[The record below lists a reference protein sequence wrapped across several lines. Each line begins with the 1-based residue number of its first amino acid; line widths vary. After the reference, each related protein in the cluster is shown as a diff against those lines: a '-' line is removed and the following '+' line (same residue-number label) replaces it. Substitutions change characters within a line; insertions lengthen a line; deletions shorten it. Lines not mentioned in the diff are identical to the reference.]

1 MKNLIQT
8 IQYTY
13 TTQGSLG
20 KTWQLYR
27 REFLKNGIFGLKA
40 LWLRQNGESKFQ
52 QWKSKTQKYITIIA
66 TPHTVFI
73 TKLLSQALDKVGLS
87 YQIKIGRDF
96 KYFDDSFHIV
106 ICPQIFKKLPK
117 SYIAFQMEQTVSDRW
132 FGQKDMQKLQQ
143 ALLVMDYS
151 LHNISY
157 LNQRF
162 PLSHIYYTPISPID
176 LASESSDD
184 HEYDVL
190 FYGDTNNQ
198 RRKIYLD
205 ALQKKFKVKIIN
217 NAFGEEIWDA
227 IRKAKVVINIHYYE
241 SALLETTRLYECL
254 SNHALVISEK
264 SSDFEQHTDLCGL
277 VDFVEIGDVEHMLTR
292 VQHWKEQTEIY
303 LEQKSRIK
311 EYVQK
316 DQNLFNFY
324 FYRVLLSLELIDFN
338 TLYLLTNQTWNPT
351 SNFWCLGLPES
362 TERQAEF
369 HKEQNKI
376 PNIWSFPGIRHKTPW
391 IGCGLSYKYMLR
403 YARDHQWNNISI
415 CEDDVL
421 FPDNIQKKLEDI
433 HHVLDDKSLKWD
445 IFSGHVTDLN
455 TNTNIQLLDTEQST
469 TYVQLSKTTGMVF
482 NIYHQRFY
490 DYLLKWDENNHDLKT
505 NAIDR
510 YIENKPDLKVV
521 TTLPY
526 LVEHKENVCTTLWN
540 RKHTTH
546 FSYHDMTHNSIKVI
560 QDKISKT

>member
-1 MKNLIQT
+1 MKKFINTL
-8 IQYTY
+8 QYIIS
-13 TTQGSLG
+13 TQGSTG
-20 KTWQLYR
+20 KAWQLYR
-27 REFLKNGIFGLKA
+27 REFV
-40 LWLRQNGESKFQ
+40 QNGKDGVQSLWHKHRGELNFKH
-52 QWKSKTQKYITIIA
+52 WKYENNKSITIIA
-66 TPHTVFI
+66 TPHTIFI
-73 TKLLSQALDKVGLS
+73 AELLSQALDKAGLL
-87 YQIKIGRDF
+87 YQVKIGTNF
-96 KYFDDSFHIV
+96 KSFDDSFHILV
-106 ICPQIFKKLPK
+106 CPQTFKKLPE
-117 SYIAFQMEQTVSDRW
+117 SYISFQMEQTVSDRW
-132 FGQKDMQKLQQ
+132 FGPENMQKLKKS
-143 ALLVMDYS
+143 LLVMDYS
-151 LHNISY
+151 LNNISY
-157 LNQRF
+157 LNQHF

-292 VQHWKEQTEIY
+292 VQYWKEQTEIY

-316 DQNLFNFY
+316 DQNIFNFY
-324 FYRVLLSLELIDFN
+324 FYRVLLSLELIDFD
-338 TLYLLTNQTWNPT
+338 TLYQLTNQTWNPT
-351 SNFWCLGLPES
+351 SKFWCLGLPES

-369 HKEQNKI
+369 HKEKSKI
-376 PNIWSFPGIRHKTPW
+376 SAIWSFPGIRHKTPW
-391 IGCGLSYKYMLR
+391 VGCGLSYKYILR

-421 FPDNIQKKLEDI
+421 FPEDIQKKLEDI
-433 HHVLDDKSLKWD
+433 HHVLVDKSLNWD

-455 TNTNIQLLDTEQST
+455 TNTNIQLLDTEQSP
-469 TYVQLSKTTGMVF
+469 TYVQLNKTTGMVF

-510 YIENKPDLKVV
+510 YIEKKSNLKVI

-526 LVEHKENVCTTLWN
+526 LVKHKENVCTTLWN

-546 FSYHDMTHNSIKVI
+546 FSYHDMTHNSIKAI
-560 QDKISKT
+560 QDKIAKT

>member
-13 TTQGSLG
+13 ATQGSLG

-96 KYFDDSFHIV
+96 KHFDDSFHIV
-106 ICPQIFKKLPK
+106 VCPQTFKKLPK

-157 LNQRF
+157 LNQHF
-162 PLSHIYYTPISPID
+162 PLNRIYYTPIAPID
-176 LASESSDD
+176 LAGTSSDE

-264 SSDFEQHTDLCGL
+264 SSDFEQHTDLSSL
-277 VDFVEIGDVEHMLTR
+277 VDFVEIGDVEHMLAR
-292 VQHWKEQTEIY
+292 VQYWKDQTEIY

-324 FYRVLLSLELIDFN
+324 FYRTLLSLELIDFD
-338 TLYLLTNQTWNPT
+338 TLYQLTSQTWNPT
-351 SNFWCLGLPES
+351 SKFWCLGLPES
-362 TERQAEF
+362 IERQAEF
-369 HKEQNKI
+369 QKEKSKI
-376 PNIWSFPGIRHKTPW
+376 SAIWNFPGIRHKTPW

-403 YARDHQWNNISI
+403 YAQEHQWRNISI

-421 FPDNIQKKLEDI
+421 FPEDI
-433 HHVLDDKSLKWD
+433 QNKLDDIHQFLNNDSLNWD

-455 TNTNIQLLDTEQST
+455 TDADIQLFDTNKLT

-482 NIYHQRFY
+482 NIYHQHFY
-490 DYLLKWDENNHDLKT
+490 NYLLKWDENNHDLKT

-510 YIENKPDLKVV
+510 YIENKSDLKVI

-546 FSYHDMTHNSIKVI
+546 FSYHDMTHNSIKAI

>member
-1 MKNLIQT
+1 MKKLINT
-8 IQYTY
+8 LQYIIS
-13 TTQGSLG
+13 TQGSTG
-20 KTWQLYR
+20 KAWQLYR
-27 REFLKNGIFGLKA
+27 REFI
-40 LWLRQNGESKFQ
+40 QNGKDDVQSLWHKHRGELNFKR
-52 QWKSKTQKYITIIA
+52 WKYEKNKSITIIA
-66 TPHTVFI
+66 TPHTIFI
-73 TKLLSQALDKVGLS
+73 AELLSQALDKAGLL
-87 YQIKIGRDF
+87 YQVKIGTNF
-96 KYFDDSFHIV
+96 KSFDDSFHILV
-106 ICPQIFKKLPK
+106 CPQTFKKLPE
-117 SYIAFQMEQTVSDRW
+117 SYISFQMEQTVSDRW
-132 FGQKDMQKLQQ
+132 FGPKNIQKLKKS
-143 ALLVMDYS
+143 LLVMDYS
-151 LHNISY
+151 LNNISY

-190 FYGDTNNQ
+190 FYGDTNND
-198 RRKIYLD
+198 RRKVYLE
-205 ALQKKFKVKIIN
+205 ALEKRFKVKIIN
-217 NAFGEEIWDA
+217 NAFGEDVWDA

-264 SSDFEQHTDLCGL
+264 SSDFEQHTDLANL

-292 VQHWKEQTEIY
+292 IQYWKDRTEAY
-303 LEQKSRIK
+303 LEQKNRIK

-316 DQNLFNFY
+316 DQNIFNFY

-376 PNIWSFPGIRHKTPW
+376 PTIWSFPGIRHKTPW
-391 IGCGLSYKYMLR
+391 IGCGLSYKYILR

-421 FPDNIQKKLEDI
+421 FPDDIQKKLEDI
-433 HHVLDDKSLKWD
+433 HHVLVDRSLNWD

-469 TYVQLSKTTGMVF
+469 TYVQLNKTTGMVF

-490 DYLLKWDENNHDLKT
+490 DYLLKWDEDNHDLKT

-526 LVEHKENVCTTLWN
+526 LVEHKEDVCTTLWD
-540 RKHTTH
+540 RKHNMH
-546 FSYHDMTHNSIKVI
+546 FSYNDMTHNSIKAI

>member
-1 MKNLIQT
+1 MKKLINT
-8 IQYTY
+8 LQYIIS
-13 TTQGSLG
+13 TQGSTG
-20 KTWQLYR
+20 KAWQLYR
-27 REFLKNGIFGLKA
+27 REFI
-40 LWLRQNGESKFQ
+40 QNGKDGVQSLWHKHRGELNFKR
-52 QWKSKTQKYITIIA
+52 WKYENNKSITIIA
-66 TPHTVFI
+66 TPHTIFI
-73 TKLLSQALDKVGLS
+73 AELLSQALDKAGLL
-87 YQIKIGRDF
+87 YQVKIGTDF
-96 KYFDDSFHIV
+96 KSFDDSFHILV
-106 ICPQIFKKLPK
+106 CPQAFKKLPE
-117 SYIAFQMEQTVSDRW
+117 SYISFQMEQTVSDRW
-132 FGQKDMQKLQQ
+132 FGQENMQKLKKS
-143 ALLVMDYS
+143 LLVMDYS
-151 LHNISY
+151 LNNISY

-190 FYGDTNNQ
+190 FYGDTNND
-198 RRKIYLD
+198 RRKVYLE
-205 ALQKKFKVKIIN
+205 ALDKRFKVKIIN
-217 NAFGEEIWDA
+217 NAFGEDVWHA

-264 SSDFEQHTDLCGL
+264 SSDFEQHTDLADL

-292 VQHWKEQTEIY
+292 IQYWKDHTEAY
-303 LEQKSRIK
+303 LEQKNRIK

-316 DQNLFNFY
+316 DQNIFNFY

-338 TLYLLTNQTWNPT
+338 TLYQLTNQTWNPT

-376 PNIWSFPGIRHKTPW
+376 PTIWSFPGIRHKTPW

-421 FPDNIQKKLEDI
+421 FPDDIQKKLEDI
-433 HHVLDDKSLKWD
+433 HHVLDDKSLNWD
-445 IFSGHVTDLN
+445 IFSGHVTNLHPEADIRLLSKNQLTNYVLLN
-455 TNTNIQLLDTEQST
+455 
-469 TYVQLSKTTGMVF
+469 KTTGTVF
-482 NIYHQRFY
+482 NIYHQPVY
-490 DYLLKWDENNHDLKT
+490 DYLLRWDEKNQDLKT

-510 YIENKPDLKVV
+510 YIENKPDLKVI

-526 LVEHKENVCTTLWN
+526 LVGHKEDICTTLWD
-540 RKHTTH
+540 RKHFSS
-546 FSYHDMTHNSIKVI
+546 FSYNDMTLNSIKAI

>member
-1 MKNLIQT
+1 MKKLINT
-8 IQYTY
+8 LQYIIS
-13 TTQGSLG
+13 TQGSTG
-20 KTWQLYR
+20 KAWQLYR
-27 REFLKNGIFGLKA
+27 REFI
-40 LWLRQNGESKFQ
+40 QNGKDGVQSLWHKHRGELNFKR
-52 QWKSKTQKYITIIA
+52 WKYENNKSITIIA
-66 TPHTVFI
+66 TPHTIFI
-73 TKLLSQALDKVGLS
+73 AELLSQALDKAGLL
-87 YQIKIGRDF
+87 YQVKIGTDF
-96 KYFDDSFHIV
+96 KSFDDSFHILV
-106 ICPQIFKKLPK
+106 CPQAFKKLPE
-117 SYIAFQMEQTVSDRW
+117 SYISFQMEQTVSDRW
-132 FGQKDMQKLQQ
+132 FGQENMQKLKKS
-143 ALLVMDYS
+143 LLVMDYS
-151 LHNISY
+151 LNNISY

-190 FYGDTNNQ
+190 FYGDTNND
-198 RRKIYLD
+198 RRKVYLE
-205 ALQKKFKVKIIN
+205 ALDKRFKVKIIN
-217 NAFGEEIWDA
+217 NAFGEDVWHA

-264 SSDFEQHTDLCGL
+264 SSDFEQHTDLADL

-292 VQHWKEQTEIY
+292 IQYWKDHTEAY
-303 LEQKSRIK
+303 LEQKNRIK
-311 EYVQK
+311 QYVQK
-316 DQNLFNFY
+316 DQNIFNFY

-338 TLYLLTNQTWNPT
+338 TLYQLTNQTWNPT

-376 PNIWSFPGIRHKTPW
+376 PTIWSFPGIRHKTPW
-391 IGCGLSYKYMLR
+391 IGCGLSYKYILR
-403 YARDHQWNNISI
+403 YARDHRWNNISI

-421 FPDNIQKKLEDI
+421 FPDDIQKKLEDI
-433 HHVLDDKSLKWD
+433 HHVLVDRSLNWD

-469 TYVQLSKTTGMVF
+469 TYVQLNKTTGMVF

-490 DYLLKWDENNHDLKT
+490 DYLLKWDEDNRDLKT

-526 LVEHKENVCTTLWN
+526 LVEHKEDVCTTLWD
-540 RKHTTH
+540 RKHNMH
-546 FSYHDMTHNSIKVI
+546 FSYNDMTHNSMKAI